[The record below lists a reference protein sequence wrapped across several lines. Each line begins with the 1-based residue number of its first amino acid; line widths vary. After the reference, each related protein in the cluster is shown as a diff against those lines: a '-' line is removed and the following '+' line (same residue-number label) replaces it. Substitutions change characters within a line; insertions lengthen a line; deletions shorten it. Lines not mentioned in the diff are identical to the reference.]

1 MVRMGAR
8 DRHSEGACEMTG
20 RSRDPRRRCRFRVR
34 GLVQGVGFRPFV
46 YATAAELGLTGS
58 VANSADGVSIDV
70 EGKASALEMF
80 AGRLRDRPPPLAMVV
95 SVDSEELDVRG
106 GTGFVIESSHPAVR
120 ARTLASPDVTTCSDC
135 LNELVDPANRRYRH
149 AFITCT
155 NCGPRFTIIT
165 ALPYDRAH
173 TTMAGF
179 AMCDACR
186 AEYEDPNDRRFH
198 AQPIACHDCGPVLEF
213 VRPRADATIGE
224 VGLRQA
230 RAALRSGEVVAV
242 KGLGGYHLA
251 CDASSEVA
259 VAELRRR
266 KRRGSKPFA
275 LMVPDVAIARELVLV
290 NAEEEALLTGGR
302 RPIVLL
308 ARRPDADHRVAT
320 SVAPGNPD
328 LGLML
333 PHTPLHTLLF
343 GLDGDDPGPQVLV
356 MTSGNLG
363 GDPIV
368 TDDADALS
376 RLSTLADSWLRH
388 DRPIQVPCDDSVVRI
403 VDGAEMA
410 IRRSRGYAPLPI
422 ALPFRVAP
430 VLAVG
435 ADLKSVCCVAE
446 GRYAWMSQHMG
457 DMDDLATIEAFGATE
472 QHMRTLTGVVP
483 ERFVADAHPGY
494 RSSKWARSHAGERVV
509 VTVQHHHAHI
519 AAVMAEHGL
528 DGNEPV
534 IGIAFDGT
542 GYGDDSAIWGGEVLV
557 ADYKQYRRASHLAYV
572 PLAGGEVS
580 VQRPYRMALAH
591 LRAAG
596 IDWHEELACVTACP
610 PGERD
615 VLRHQLDTGFGCTP
629 TSSMGRL
636 FDAVASL
643 IGVRHVVDFEAQ
655 AAIELEGLARTADPC
670 ESYPFGHDDPLCFDA
685 APLIRAIVADLQAGT
700 AKGMI
705 AARFHR
711 AVADLVLDVAVRQ
724 RDVTALNTVVLG
736 GGVFQNSLLLRSA
749 RRLLLDSGFTVL
761 VPTRLPPNDG
771 GLALGQIMIT
781 ATG

>member
-1 MVRMGAR
+1 
-8 DRHSEGACEMTG
+8 MTG
-20 RSRDPRRRCRFRVR
+20 GSRDPRRRCRLRVR

-58 VANSADGVSIDV
+58 VANDADGVSIDV
-70 EGKASALEMF
+70 EGTASALEMF
-80 AGRLRDRPPPLAMVV
+80 AGRLRDQPPPLAMVV
-95 SVDSEELDVRG
+95 SVDCEELDVRG
-106 GTGFVIESSHPAVR
+106 GTGFVIESSRAGDR
-120 ARTLASPDVTTCSDC
+120 ARTLASPDVTTCPDC

-149 AFITCT
+149 PFITCT

-165 ALPYDRAH
+165 ALPYDRAN
-173 TTMAGF
+173 TTMARF
-179 AMCDACR
+179 AMCAACR

-213 VRPRADATIGE
+213 VRPNNGDSAIGE
-224 VGLRQA
+224 VGLLEA
-230 RAALRSGEVVAV
+230 RAALRSGKVVAV

-275 LMVPDVAIARELVLV
+275 LMVPDVAVARELVLV
-290 NAEEEALLTGGR
+290 NDEEQALLTGAP

-308 ARRPDADHRVAT
+308 SRRPDADDRLAA

-328 LGLML
+328 LGVML

-368 TDDADALS
+368 TDDAEALR

-403 VDGAEMA
+403 IDGAEMA

-422 ALPFRVAP
+422 ALPFPVSP

-435 ADLKSVCCVAE
+435 ADLKSVCAVAE
-446 GRYAWMSQHMG
+446 GRYAWMSQHIG

-472 QHMRTLTGVVP
+472 QHMRALTGVVP
-483 ERFVADAHPGY
+483 ERLVADAHPGY
-494 RSSKWARSHAGERVV
+494 RSSQWAQSHAGERVV

-528 DGNEPV
+528 DGSEPV

-557 ADYKQYRRASHLAYV
+557 ADYQQYRRASHLAYV

-580 VQRPYRMALAH
+580 VRRPYRMALAH

-596 IDWHEELACVTACP
+596 IDWHEDLACVTACP

-643 IGVRHVVDFEAQ
+643 IGVRHTVDFEAQ
-655 AAIELEGLARTADPC
+655 AAIEMEGLARSLAGTADPSR
-670 ESYPFGHDDPLCFDA
+670 SYCFGHDDPSCFDA
-685 APLIRAIVADLQAGT
+685 APLIRAIVSDLHVGT
-700 AKGMI
+700 DSAII
-705 AARFHR
+705 AARFHH
-711 AVADLVLDVAVRQ
+711 AVAELVLDLTVRQ
-724 RDVTALNTVVLG
+724 RDITALHTVVLG

>member
-1 MVRMGAR
+1 
-8 DRHSEGACEMTG
+8 MTG
-20 RSRDPRRRCRFRVR
+20 GSLDPRRRCRLRVR

-70 EGKASALEMF
+70 EGTASALEMF
-80 AGRLRDRPPPLAMVV
+80 AGRLRDQPPPLAMVV
-95 SVDSEELDVRG
+95 SVDCEELDVRG
-106 GTGFVIESSHPAVR
+106 GTGFVIESSRPGDR
-120 ARTLASPDVTTCSDC
+120 ARTLASPDVTTCPDC
-135 LNELVDPANRRYRH
+135 LKELVDPANRRYRH
-149 AFITCT
+149 PFITCT

-165 ALPYDRAH
+165 ALPYDREN

-179 AMCDACR
+179 AMCAACR

-213 VRPRADATIGE
+213 VRPNNGDTASGE

-259 VAELRRR
+259 VAKLRRR

-275 LMVPDVAIARELVLV
+275 LMVPDVTVARELVLV
-290 NAEEEALLTGGR
+290 NDAEQALLTGAP

-308 ARRPDADHRVAT
+308 SRRPDADDRLAA

-328 LGLML
+328 LGVML

-343 GLDGDDPGPQVLV
+343 GLDGDDPGPRVLV

-368 TDDADALS
+368 TDDAEALS

-403 VDGAEMA
+403 IDGAEMA

-422 ALPFRVAP
+422 ALPFPVSP

-435 ADLKSVCCVAE
+435 ADLKSVCAVAE

-472 QHMRTLTGVVP
+472 QHMRLLTGVVP
-483 ERFVADAHPGY
+483 ERLVADAHPGY
-494 RSSKWARSHAGERVV
+494 RSSQWAQSHAGERVV

-528 DGNEPV
+528 DGSQPV

-557 ADYKQYRRASHLAYV
+557 ADYKEYRRASHLAYV

-580 VQRPYRMALAH
+580 VRRPYRMALAH

-596 IDWHEELACVTACP
+596 IDWHEDLACVTACP

-643 IGVRHVVDFEAQ
+643 IGVRHIVDFEAQ
-655 AAIELEGLARTADPC
+655 AAIELEGLARSWVGKAGPS
-670 ESYPFGHDDPLCFDA
+670 ESYCFGHVDPLCFDA
-685 APLIRAIVADLQAGT
+685 APLIRAIVADLDAGT
-700 AKGMI
+700 DRALI
-705 AARFHR
+705 ATRFHQ
-711 AVADLVLDVAVRQ
+711 ALAELVLDLAVHE
-724 RDVTALNTVVLG
+724 RDATDLNTVVLG

-749 RRLLLDSGFTVL
+749 RRLLLSSGFKVL

>member
-1 MVRMGAR
+1 
-8 DRHSEGACEMTG
+8 MTG
-20 RSRDPRRRCRFRVR
+20 GSRDARRRCRLRVR

-70 EGKASALEMF
+70 EGTASALEMF
-80 AGRLRDRPPPLAMVV
+80 AGRLRSQAPPLAMVV

-106 GTGFVIESSHPAVR
+106 GTGFVIESSRPGDR
-120 ARTLASPDVTTCSDC
+120 ARTLASPDVTTCRDC

-149 AFITCT
+149 PFITCT

-165 ALPYDRAH
+165 ALPYDRAQ

-179 AMCDACR
+179 AMCAACR

-213 VRPRADATIGE
+213 VRPNNGDTASGE

-259 VAELRRR
+259 VAKLRRR

-275 LMVPDVAIARELVLV
+275 LMVPDVTVARELVLV
-290 NAEEEALLTGGR
+290 NDAEQALLTGAP

-308 ARRPDADHRVAT
+308 SRRPDADDRLAA

-328 LGLML
+328 LGVML

-343 GLDGDDPGPQVLV
+343 GLDGDDPGPRVLV

-368 TDDADALS
+368 TDDAEALS

-403 VDGAEMA
+403 IDGAEMA

-422 ALPFRVAP
+422 ALPFPVSP

-435 ADLKSVCCVAE
+435 ADLKSVCAVAE
-446 GRYAWMSQHMG
+446 GRYAWMSQHIG

-472 QHMRTLTGVVP
+472 QHMRALTGVVP
-483 ERFVADAHPGY
+483 ERLVADAHPGY
-494 RSSKWARSHAGERVV
+494 RSSQWAQSHAGERVV

-528 DGNEPV
+528 DGSQPV

-557 ADYKQYRRASHLAYV
+557 ADYKEYRRASHLAYV

-580 VQRPYRMALAH
+580 VRRPYRMALAH

-596 IDWHEELACVTACP
+596 IDWHEDLACVTACP

-643 IGVRHVVDFEAQ
+643 IGVRHIVDFEAQ
-655 AAIELEGLARTADPC
+655 AAIELEGLARSWVGKAGPS
-670 ESYPFGHDDPLCFDA
+670 ESYCFGHVDPLCFDA
-685 APLIRAIVADLQAGT
+685 APLIRAIVADLDAGT
-700 AKGMI
+700 DKALI

-711 AVADLVLDVAVRQ
+711 ALAELVLDLAVHE
-724 RDVTALNTVVLG
+724 RDATDLNTVVLG

-749 RRLLLDSGFTVL
+749 RRLLLSSGFKVL

>member
-1 MVRMGAR
+1 
-8 DRHSEGACEMTG
+8 MTG
-20 RSRDPRRRCRFRVR
+20 GSRDARRRCRLRVR

-70 EGKASALEMF
+70 EGTASALEMF
-80 AGRLRDRPPPLAMVV
+80 AGRLRSQAPPLAMVV

-106 GTGFVIESSHPAVR
+106 GTGFVIESSRPGDR
-120 ARTLASPDVTTCSDC
+120 ARTLASPDVTTCPDC
-135 LNELVDPANRRYRH
+135 LKELVDPANRRYRH
-149 AFITCT
+149 PFITCT

-165 ALPYDRAH
+165 ALPYDRAQ

-179 AMCDACR
+179 AMCAACR

-213 VRPRADATIGE
+213 VRPNNGDTAIGE
-224 VGLRQA
+224 AGLLQA

-259 VAELRRR
+259 VAKLRRR

-275 LMVPDVAIARELVLV
+275 LMVPDVTVARELVLV
-290 NAEEEALLTGGR
+290 NDAEQALLTGAP

-308 ARRPDADHRVAT
+308 SRRPDADDRLAA

-328 LGLML
+328 LGVML

-343 GLDGDDPGPQVLV
+343 GLDGDDPGPRVLV

-368 TDDADALS
+368 TDDAEALS

-403 VDGAEMA
+403 IDGAEMA

-422 ALPFRVAP
+422 ALPFPVAP

-435 ADLKSVCCVAE
+435 ADLKSVCAVAE
-446 GRYAWMSQHMG
+446 GRYAWMSQHIG

-472 QHMRTLTGVVP
+472 QHMRALTGVVP
-483 ERFVADAHPGY
+483 ERLVADAHPGY
-494 RSSKWARSHAGERVV
+494 RSSQWAQSHAGERVV

-528 DGNEPV
+528 DGSQPV

-557 ADYKQYRRASHLAYV
+557 ADYKEYRRASHLAYV

-580 VQRPYRMALAH
+580 VRRPYRMALAH

-596 IDWHEELACVTACP
+596 IDWHEDLACVTACP

-643 IGVRHVVDFEAQ
+643 IGVRHIVDFEAQ
-655 AAIELEGLARTADPC
+655 AAIELEGLARSWVRKAGP
-670 ESYPFGHDDPLCFDA
+670 SKRYSFGHVDPLCFDA
-685 APLIRAIVADLQAGT
+685 APLIRAIVADLDAGT
-700 AKGMI
+700 DKALI
-705 AARFHR
+705 AARFHQ
-711 AVADLVLDVAVRQ
+711 ALAELVLDLAVHE
-724 RDVTALNTVVLG
+724 RDATDLNTVVLG

-749 RRLLLDSGFTVL
+749 RRLLLSSGFKVL

>member
-1 MVRMGAR
+1 
-8 DRHSEGACEMTG
+8 MTG
-20 RSRDPRRRCRFRVR
+20 GSRDARRRCRLRVR

-70 EGKASALEMF
+70 EGTASALEMF
-80 AGRLRDRPPPLAMVV
+80 AGRLRDQPPPLAMVV
-95 SVDSEELDVRG
+95 SVECEELDVRG
-106 GTGFVIESSHPAVR
+106 GTGFVIESSRPGDR
-120 ARTLASPDVTTCSDC
+120 ARTLASPDVTTCRDC

-149 AFITCT
+149 PFITCT

-165 ALPYDRAH
+165 ALPYDRAL

-179 AMCDACR
+179 AMCAACR

-213 VRPRADATIGE
+213 VRPNNGDTAIGE
-224 VGLRQA
+224 AGLLQA

-275 LMVPDVAIARELVLV
+275 LMVPDVAVARELVLV
-290 NAEEEALLTGGR
+290 NDEEQALLTGAP

-308 ARRPDADHRVAT
+308 SRRPDADERLAAA
-320 SVAPGNPD
+320 VAPGNPD
-328 LGLML
+328 LGVML

-368 TDDADALS
+368 TDDSEALS

-403 VDGAEMA
+403 IDGAEMA

-422 ALPFRVAP
+422 ALPFPVAP

-435 ADLKSVCCVAE
+435 ADLKSVCAVAE
-446 GRYAWMSQHMG
+446 GRYAWMSQHIG

-472 QHMRTLTGVVP
+472 QHMRLLTGVVP
-483 ERFVADAHPGY
+483 ERLVADAHPGY
-494 RSSKWARSHAGERVV
+494 RSSQWAQSHAGERVV

-528 DGNEPV
+528 DGSEPV

-557 ADYKQYRRASHLAYV
+557 ADYKEYRRASHLAYV

-580 VQRPYRMALAH
+580 VRRPYRMALAH

-596 IDWHEELACVTACP
+596 IDWHEDLACVTACP

-643 IGVRHVVDFEAQ
+643 IGVRHIVDFEAQ
-655 AAIELEGLARTADPC
+655 AAIELEGLARSWVGKAGPS
-670 ESYPFGHDDPLCFDA
+670 ERYSFGHVDPLCFDA
-685 APLIRAIVADLQAGT
+685 APLIRAIVADLDAGT
-700 AKGMI
+700 DKALI
-705 AARFHR
+705 AARFHQ
-711 AVADLVLDVAVRQ
+711 ALAELVLDLAVHE
-724 RDVTALNTVVLG
+724 RDATDLNTVVLG

-749 RRLLLDSGFTVL
+749 RRLLLSSGFKVL

>member
-1 MVRMGAR
+1 
-8 DRHSEGACEMTG
+8 MTDG
-20 RSRDPRRRCRFRVR
+20 SLDPRRRCRLRVR

-58 VANSADGVSIDV
+58 VANDADGVSIDV
-70 EGKASALEMF
+70 EGTASALEMF
-80 AGRLRDRPPPLAMVV
+80 AGRLRDQPPPLAMVV
-95 SVDSEELDVRG
+95 SVDCEELDVRG
-106 GTGFVIESSHPAVR
+106 GTGFVIESSRPGDR
-120 ARTLASPDVTTCSDC
+120 ARTLASPDVTTCPDC
-135 LNELVDPANRRYRH
+135 LKELVDPANRRYRH
-149 AFITCT
+149 PFITCT

-165 ALPYDRAH
+165 ALPYDREN

-179 AMCDACR
+179 AMCAACR

-213 VRPRADATIGE
+213 VRPNNGDTAIGE
-224 VGLRQA
+224 AGLRQA
-230 RAALRSGEVVAV
+230 RAALRSGKVVAV

-275 LMVPDVAIARELVLV
+275 LMVPDVAVARELVLV
-290 NAEEEALLTGGR
+290 NDAEQALLTGAP

-308 ARRPDADHRVAT
+308 SRRPDADDRLAA

-328 LGLML
+328 LGVML

-343 GLDGDDPGPQVLV
+343 GLDGDDPGPRVLV

-368 TDDADALS
+368 TDDAEALS

-403 VDGAEMA
+403 IDGAEMA

-422 ALPFRVAP
+422 ALPFPVSP

-435 ADLKSVCCVAE
+435 ADLKSVCAVAE
-446 GRYAWMSQHMG
+446 GRYAWMSQHIG

-472 QHMRTLTGVVP
+472 QHMRALTGVVP
-483 ERFVADAHPGY
+483 ERLVADAHPGY
-494 RSSKWARSHAGERVV
+494 RSSQWAQSHAGERVV

-528 DGNEPV
+528 DGSQPV

-557 ADYKQYRRASHLAYV
+557 ADYKEYRRASHLAYV

-580 VQRPYRMALAH
+580 VRRPYRMALAH

-596 IDWHEELACVTACP
+596 IDWHEDLACVTACP

-643 IGVRHVVDFEAQ
+643 IGVRHIVDFEAQ
-655 AAIELEGLARTADPC
+655 AAIELEGLARSWVRKAGP
-670 ESYPFGHDDPLCFDA
+670 SKRYSFGHVDPLCFDA
-685 APLIRAIVADLQAGT
+685 APLIRVIVADLDAGT
-700 AKGMI
+700 DRALI
-705 AARFHR
+705 AARFHQ
-711 AVADLVLDVAVRQ
+711 ALAELVLDLAVHE
-724 RDVTALNTVVLG
+724 RDATDLNTVVLG

-749 RRLLLDSGFTVL
+749 RRLLLSSGFKVL

>member
-1 MVRMGAR
+1 
-8 DRHSEGACEMTG
+8 MTG
-20 RSRDPRRRCRFRVR
+20 GSRDPRRRCRLRVR

-70 EGKASALEMF
+70 EGTASALEMF
-80 AGRLRDRPPPLAMVV
+80 AGRLRDQPPPLAMVV

-106 GTGFVIESSHPAVR
+106 GTGFVIESSRPGDR
-120 ARTLASPDVTTCSDC
+120 ARTLASPDVTTCPDC
-135 LNELVDPANRRYRH
+135 LKELVDPANRRYRH
-149 AFITCT
+149 PFITCT

-165 ALPYDRAH
+165 ALPYDRAQ

-179 AMCDACR
+179 AMCAACR

-213 VRPRADATIGE
+213 VRPNNGDTAIGE
-224 VGLRQA
+224 VGLLQA
-230 RAALRSGEVVAV
+230 RAALRSGKVVAV

-251 CDASSEVA
+251 CDARSEVA

-275 LMVPDVAIARELVLV
+275 LMVPDVAVARELVLV
-290 NAEEEALLTGGR
+290 NDEEQALLTGAP

-308 ARRPDADHRVAT
+308 SRRPDADDRLAA

-328 LGLML
+328 LGVML

-368 TDDADALS
+368 TDDAEALS

-388 DRPIQVPCDDSVVRI
+388 DRRIQVPCDDSVVRI
-403 VDGAEMA
+403 IDGAEMA

-422 ALPFRVAP
+422 ALPFSVAP

-435 ADLKSVCCVAE
+435 ADLKSVCAVAE

-472 QHMRTLTGVVP
+472 QHMRALTGVVP
-483 ERFVADAHPGY
+483 ERLVADAHPGY
-494 RSSKWARSHAGERVV
+494 RSSQWAQSHAGERVV

-528 DGNEPV
+528 DGSEPV

-557 ADYKQYRRASHLAYV
+557 ADYKEYRRASHLAYV
-572 PLAGGEVS
+572 PLAGGELS
-580 VQRPYRMALAH
+580 VRRPYRMALAH

-596 IDWHEELACVTACP
+596 IDWHEDLACVTACP

-655 AAIELEGLARTADPC
+655 AAIELEGLARSWGRKAGPS
-670 ESYPFGHDDPLCFDA
+670 ESYCFGHVDPLCFDA
-685 APLIRAIVADLQAGT
+685 APLIRAIVADLDAGT
-700 AKGMI
+700 NRAMI
-705 AARFHR
+705 AARFHQ
-711 AVADLVLDVAVRQ
+711 AVAELVLDLAVHE
-724 RDVTALNTVVLG
+724 RDTTALNTVVLG

-749 RRLLLDSGFTVL
+749 RRLLLGSGFKVL

>member
-1 MVRMGAR
+1 
-8 DRHSEGACEMTG
+8 MTG
-20 RSRDPRRRCRFRVR
+20 GSRDARRRCRLRVR

-70 EGKASALEMF
+70 EGTASALEMF
-80 AGRLRDRPPPLAMVV
+80 AGRLRDQPPPLAMVV
-95 SVDSEELDVRG
+95 SVECEELDVRG
-106 GTGFVIESSHPAVR
+106 GTGFVIESSRPGDR
-120 ARTLASPDVTTCSDC
+120 ARTLASPDVTTCPDC

-149 AFITCT
+149 PFITCT

-165 ALPYDRAH
+165 ALPYDRAL

-179 AMCDACR
+179 AMCAACR

-213 VRPRADATIGE
+213 VRPNNGDTAIGE
-224 VGLRQA
+224 AGLLQA

-275 LMVPDVAIARELVLV
+275 LMVPDVAVARELVLV
-290 NAEEEALLTGGR
+290 NDEEQALLTGAP

-308 ARRPDADHRVAT
+308 SRRPDADERLAAA
-320 SVAPGNPD
+320 VAPGNPD
-328 LGLML
+328 LGVML

-368 TDDADALS
+368 TDDAEALS

-403 VDGAEMA
+403 IDGAEMA

-422 ALPFRVAP
+422 ALPFPVAP

-435 ADLKSVCCVAE
+435 ADLKSVCAVAE
-446 GRYAWMSQHMG
+446 GRYAWMSQHIG

-472 QHMRTLTGVVP
+472 QHMRLLTGVVP
-483 ERFVADAHPGY
+483 ERLVADAHPGY
-494 RSSKWARSHAGERVV
+494 RSSQWAQSHAGERVV

-528 DGNEPV
+528 DGSEPV

-557 ADYKQYRRASHLAYV
+557 ADYKEYRRASHLAYV

-580 VQRPYRMALAH
+580 VRRPYRMALAH

-596 IDWHEELACVTACP
+596 IDWHEDLACVTACP

-643 IGVRHVVDFEAQ
+643 IGVRHIVDFEAQ
-655 AAIELEGLARTADPC
+655 AAIELEGLARSWVGKAGPS
-670 ESYPFGHDDPLCFDA
+670 ESYCFGHVDPLCFDA
-685 APLIRAIVADLQAGT
+685 APLIRAIVADLDAGT
-700 AKGMI
+700 DRALI
-705 AARFHR
+705 AARFHQ
-711 AVADLVLDVAVRQ
+711 ALAELVLDLAVHE
-724 RDVTALNTVVLG
+724 RDATDLNTVVLG

-749 RRLLLDSGFTVL
+749 RRLLLSSGFKVL